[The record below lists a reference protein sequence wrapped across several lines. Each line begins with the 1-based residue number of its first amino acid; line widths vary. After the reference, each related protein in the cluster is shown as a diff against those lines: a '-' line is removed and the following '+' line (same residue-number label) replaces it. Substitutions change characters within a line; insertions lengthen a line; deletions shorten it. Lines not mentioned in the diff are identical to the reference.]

1 MKKLIIGLSLIMC
14 LGLFSKEE
22 NTIETRQKLTKEIVQ
37 LKAQFEKSKD
47 EKTGL
52 QLKSKQKELYDL
64 IFKKQNKIYKTLK
77 K

>member
-52 QLKSKQKELYDL
+52 QLKVKQKELYDL

>member
-1 MKKLIIGLSLIMC
+1 MNKLIIGLSLIIC
-14 LGLFSKEE
+14 LCIFSKAE

-52 QLKSKQKELYDL
+52 QLKTKQKELYDA
-64 IFKKQNKIYKTLK
+64 IFKNQNKNSKILK